1 MELRHLRYFIA
12 VAEELNF
19 GRAAARLHIAQPP
32 LSVQIQQLEK
42 DLGVR
47 LLDRTARGTRLT
59 REGEVFLVEARQIC
73 EQVSRARRVVNQ
85 AAIGDLG
92 RLRVAGVPSAFMEE
106 LPMVIPRFRRENPG
120 IILDLREGGTQESLD
135 ALLAGAVDIA
145 FVREGDPVE
154 GIEIMPVR
162 TGCFEAVVPV
172 GHRLAGKTTID
183 IGELAFEPFV
193 VTSREI
199 SPYYYDQTLAALASA
214 GITPRTVIEATSI
227 HAQIGYVACGVG
239 VSLVPSPGTAPRSKF
254 VERVPLAQTIVSTE
268 VAVAWAAGPE
278 PQVVQHFLA
287 IVRDEEFD
295 SIVPAYQP
303 LGQ

>member
-1 MELRHLRYFIA
+1 MELRHLKYFIA

-19 GRAAARLHIAQPP
+19 GRAAARLHMAQPP
-32 LSVQIQQLEK
+32 LSVQIQHLEK

-47 LLDRTARGTRLT
+47 LLDRTGRGTSLT
-59 REGEVFLVEARQIC
+59 REGEVFLLEARQIC
-73 EQVSRARRVVNQ
+73 EQVSRARRAVNQ

-135 ALLAGAVDIA
+135 ALLAGTVDIA

-162 TGCFEAVVPV
+162 MGSFEAVVPV
-172 GHRLAGKTTID
+172 GHRLAGKATVEIAD
-183 IGELAFEPFV
+183 LAFEPFV
-193 VTSREI
+193 VTSRRI

-239 VSLVPSPGTAPRSKF
+239 VSLVPPGTAPHSKF

-268 VAVAWAAGPE
+268 VAVAWAAGPT
-278 PQVVQHFLA
+278 PQVVQRFLA

-295 SIVPAYQP
+295 SIVPTYQT